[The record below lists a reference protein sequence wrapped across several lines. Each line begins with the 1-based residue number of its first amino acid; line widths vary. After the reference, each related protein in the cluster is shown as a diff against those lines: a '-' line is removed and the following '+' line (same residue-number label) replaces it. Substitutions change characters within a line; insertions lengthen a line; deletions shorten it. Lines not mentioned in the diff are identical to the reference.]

1 MRTPVRKSS
10 RGCSIGV
17 PVGLSTVA
25 NADTDVSRTLRGQGR
40 RRYQPDG
47 WGIGLLEGSDRSAPR
62 FDMRTEGRPAGVYP
76 RRGESGRESGWRW
89 KNYPMDLGRCS
100 IIQAPYSQ
108 ARGLRY
114 ARSAVWVGSR
124 AIQGPMLTPTFVSLF
139 SFWPRGGESQV
150 RRRVEGVPGV
160 KTGSPLS
167 SFLSRG
173 ELSKEWVPCDRGAQR
188 GQHRVGSRLF

>member
-17 PVGLSTVA
+17 PARLSPVA
-25 NADTDVSRTLRGQGR
+25 ASADADTDVSRTLRGQRR

-47 WGIGLLEGSDRSAPR
+47 WGIGLLEGSDLSAPR
-62 FDMRTEGRPAGVYP
+62 FDMRTEGRPGGVYP
-76 RRGESGRESGWRW
+76 RRGESVMERGSRW
-89 KNYPMDLGRCS
+89 KYYPMDLGRCS
-100 IIQAPYSQ
+100 HTQTPHSQ

-114 ARSAVWVGSR
+114 ARSAVCVGSR

-150 RRRVEGVPGV
+150 GRRVLGVPGV
-160 KTGSPLS
+160 ETGSPLS

-173 ELSKEWVPCDRGAQR
+173 ELSKEWVPCDRGA
-188 GQHRVGSRLF
+188 